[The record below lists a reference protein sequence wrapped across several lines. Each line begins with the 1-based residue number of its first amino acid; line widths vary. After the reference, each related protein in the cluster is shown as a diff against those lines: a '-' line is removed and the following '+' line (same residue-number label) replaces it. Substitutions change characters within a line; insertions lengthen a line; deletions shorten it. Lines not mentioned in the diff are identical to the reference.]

1 MRQKALENC
10 PPNLRANAEGKANPA
25 FLDMI
30 SRESDLREK
39 LRQYDTIKRA
49 ITAIDESVISKSTTM
64 MRTSSE
70 PEPLKIMLVYR
81 LDELESDGMKKKAAL
96 LRSCEKGHNLT
107 ALQHATCIECQR
119 ERENCQI
126 CAILQLS
133 I

>member
-10 PPNLRANAEGKANPA
+10 PPNLQANAEGKANPA

-81 LDELESDGMKKKAAL
+81 LDELESDGMKKKADL

-107 ALQHATCIECQR
+107 ALHATCIECQR
-119 ERENCQI
+119 EKKCQI